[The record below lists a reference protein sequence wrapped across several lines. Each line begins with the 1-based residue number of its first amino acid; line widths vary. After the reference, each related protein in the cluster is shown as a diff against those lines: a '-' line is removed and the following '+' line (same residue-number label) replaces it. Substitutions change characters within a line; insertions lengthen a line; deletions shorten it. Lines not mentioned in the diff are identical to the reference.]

1 VAFKPSDKRKFV
13 AEDAELNLLPILNMI
28 VVLIP
33 LLLTSSEFVKLGLLE
48 TQLPP
53 AAAGGGG
60 GMAQELEAP
69 LPKLSLIV
77 SADPQGVAV
86 SIFGATSASGAGNG
100 QYRYLPNLPDGKMDF
115 ASVQTELLRVKREVV
130 LPTVKGKIQAVDRA
144 NNPRFNRD
152 GSPMMV
158 DSYGFD
164 DPETVIISAPNDLPF
179 NQLVDLLDACRSKI
193 DPETKKAEVLFPNPM
208 MGKIQ

>member
-13 AEDAELNLLPILNMI
+13 AEEAELNLLPILNMI

-60 GMAQELEAP
+60 GMAQEAEQP

-77 SADPQGVAV
+77 AADTKGLAV
-86 SIFGATSASGAGNG
+86 SIFGATEATGAANG
-100 QYRYLPNLPDGKMDF
+100 QYRYLPNAADGGMDL
-115 ASVQTELLRVKREVV
+115 AALQQELLRIRREVV
-130 LPTVKGKIQAVDRA
+130 LPTANGKEQALDA
-144 NNPRFNRD
+144 AGKPRFNND
-152 GSPMMV
+152 GSPAME
-158 DSYGFD
+158 DKYGFE
-164 DPETVIISAPNDLPF
+164 DPDAVIISAPNELPF
-179 NQLVDLLDACRSKI
+179 DQLVHLLDACRSWK
-193 DPETKKAEVLFPNPM
+193 DPETKKVEVLFPSPM

>member
-1 VAFKPSDKRKFV
+1 MAFKPSDRRKFV
-13 AEDAELNLLPILNMI
+13 AEEGELNLLPILNMI

-60 GMAQELEAP
+60 GMAQEAEAP

-77 SADPQGVAV
+77 AADPQGLAV
-86 SIFGATSASGAGNG
+86 SIFGATSAGGAASD
-100 QYRYLPNLPDGKMDF
+100 QYRYLPNTAAGEMDLE
-115 ASVQTELLRVKREVV
+115 ALQLELLRIRRDVV
-130 LPTVKGKIQAVDRA
+130 VPTVRGQVPAEDSDG
-144 NNPRFNRD
+144 NPRFNRD
-152 GSPMMV
+152 GSPLMV
-158 DSYGFD
+158 DKYGFE
-164 DPETVIISAPNDLPF
+164 DPDAVIISAPNELPF
-179 NQLVDLLDACRSKI
+179 EELVHLLDACRSRI
-193 DPETKKAEVLFPNPM
+193 DPTTKKAEMLFPSPL

>member
-1 VAFKPSDKRKFV
+1 MAFKPSDKRKFV
-13 AEDAELNLLPILNMI
+13 AEEAELNLLPILNMI

-60 GMAQELEAP
+60 GMAQEAEAP

-77 SADPQGVAV
+77 AADPAGVAV
-86 SIFGATSASGAGNG
+86 SIFGATSASGAANG
-100 QYRYLPNLPDGKMDF
+100 QYRYLPNQPGGKMDLEG
-115 ASVQTELLRVKREVV
+115 VQTELRRVKREVV
-130 LPTVKGKIQAVDRA
+130 LPTVTGKVQAEDQRG
-144 NNPRFNRD
+144 NLRFNRD
-152 GSPMMV
+152 GTPMMI
-158 DSYGFD
+158 DAFGFD
-164 DPETVIISAPNDLPF
+164 DPETVIISAPNELPF
-179 NQLVDLLDACRSKI
+179 QELVSLLDACRSWK
-193 DPETKKAEVLFPNPM
+193 DPETKKVEVLFPSPM